1 MPKKK
6 KKEKEKEKKK
16 EKEKALRNQGRD
28 TTPSPWLAGNASS
41 EVQRKLLTWQCLT
54 EELC

>member
-1 MPKKK
+1 MPK